1 MDAITMVASSG
12 TSAPVLSSEAITTA
26 TGNIF
31 TVVGQVLN
39 EIVTQPIFTMFFV
52 SGLIF
57 LGIGIVSRLKHS

>member
-1 MDAITMVASSG
+1 MGDLVMLAAET
-12 TSAPVLSSEAITTA
+12 TTPTLSTDAITTA

-39 EIVTQPIFTMFFV
+39 EIVSQPIFTMFFV

-57 LGIGIVSRLKHS
+57 LGIGIVSRLKRS